1 MSIITLPKPTHEFT
15 KLDSV
20 EETATIFNKE
30 YRKAFSCDGF
40 KVEIEDFID
49 QYFQI
54 GILCDNIDEPEGTHI
69 FANLDDDNG
78 VKITINSKHQKL
90 FDSKPE
96 FLKSSIGHELGHFV
110 LGHLKKINKGANN
123 LSLFTNE
130 SDEPKVKKPT
140 LHRAYWKYNG
150 LSSEELSALV
160 KAAFQDEKARKIL
173 KMLDNKF
180 EPDWMFYQAEHFS
193 MCFLIAK
200 DLLVERI
207 EKENYSF
214 TSWHPV
220 YNLAKAFDVSV
231 TMMSVRLQ
239 KLGFLILNE
248 NNKPA
253 NGTRFT
259 EQKLF

>member
-1 MSIITLPKPTHEFT
+1 MGTITLQKPTNKFT
-15 KLDSV
+15 KHDLV
-20 EETATIFNKE
+20 EETATVFNKE
-30 YRKAFSCDGF
+30 YRKAFSSDGF

-49 QYFQI
+49 QYFEI
-54 GILCDNIDEPEGTHI
+54 GILRDNIDEPEGARV

-78 VKITINSKHQKL
+78 IKIIINSKHQEL
-90 FDSKPE
+90 FDSKPQ

-110 LGHLKKINKGANN
+110 LGHLKKINRGANN
-123 LSLFTNE
+123 LSLFANE
-130 SDEPKVKKPT
+130 DDEPEIKKPT
-140 LHRAYWKYNG
+140 LHRAFWRYNG
-150 LSSEELSALV
+150 LSPEDLSALV

-200 DLLVERI
+200 DLLVEKI

-214 TSWHPV
+214 TSWPPV
-220 YNLAKAFDVSV
+220 YNLAKTFDVSV
-231 TMMSVRLQ
+231 TMMCVRLQ

-248 NNKPA
+248 NNKPT
-253 NGTRFT
+253 NGSKLT
-259 EQKLF
+259 EKKLF